1 MPKTINAGLLEA
13 CQTGDLEI
21 AKLLLSLIGSDVNCH
36 GVNAVTPLQVA
47 IQHGHEDLIEFLL
60 TQGADLEAEDFN
72 GRTALHYAAVE
83 KNLAVLDLLLK
94 KGANICATDSNDAY
108 PLHHAVGAG
117 QQDHAFVLCEAGNS
131 KYRDAQDNF
140 GYTPLHYAV
149 VNDDVEMV
157 KLLLNWDLNTYLV
170 DNDGMCARDH
180 ALSDDVFN
188 LLEESMQ
195 LQKGIYGPKEVEPEP
210 ESESDSESSSSD
222 TSSESDSSSDTS
234 SESDSSDS
242 SSDSESESEDDEE
255 PKQNKTSFKVTI
267 EIEGNREKITKI
279 IKLLKEFEK
288 SC

>member
-21 AKLLLSLIGSDVNCH
+21 AKLLLTLVGSDVNCH
-36 GVNAVTPLQVA
+36 GENDATPLQLAV
-47 IQHGHEDLIEFLL
+47 QHGHEDLIEFLL

-83 KNLAVLDLLLK
+83 KNLGVLDILLK
-94 KGANICATDSNDAY
+94 KGANICATDHNDAY

-117 QQDHAFVLCEAGNS
+117 IQDNAFVLCEAGNS

-149 VNDDVEMV
+149 VNDDIEMV
-157 KLLLNWDLNTYLV
+157 KLLLNWDLNTYMV
-170 DNDGMCARDH
+170 DNDGMFARDH
-180 ALSDDVFN
+180 ALNDDVFN

-195 LQKGIYGPKEVEPEP
+195 LQKSIYGPKEVEP

-222 TSSESDSSSDTS
+222 TSSD
-234 SESDSSDS
+234 SDSSDS
-242 SSDSESESEDDEE
+242 SSESDSEDEEE
-255 PKQNKTSFKVTI
+255 PKENKTSFKVTI